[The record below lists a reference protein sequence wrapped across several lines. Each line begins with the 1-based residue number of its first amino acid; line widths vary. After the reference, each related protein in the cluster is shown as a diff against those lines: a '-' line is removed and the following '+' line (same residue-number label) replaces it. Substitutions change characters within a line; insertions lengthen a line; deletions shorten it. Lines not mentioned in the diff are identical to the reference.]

1 MDSGATPSRKLPIRT
16 KSKAQKRKA
25 ADDASS
31 ASALGR
37 VPTTRPDIG
46 FRFRHKSAKKI
57 FLERFHDRT
66 VIVERP
72 VNLSDLQ
79 GSQFQISSRIFTHRR
94 WEYFISPPAC
104 PFVNLVREFY
114 ANMEIRQ
121 DSDEHVDDA
130 PLQIIS
136 FIRGV
141 EIFVTREVI
150 AEVTGIPLIEEPG
163 YPYPTEDFPSKTDMT
178 KMFIPP
184 GSYNFWRDTMT
195 VIPLGHLSHPVKLLA
210 RIVMQNVFPIDH
222 HSDLGLA
229 RGRFIYALLTDVEID
244 FASIA
249 IRLMKAMFSETSIS
263 LPYGSLISRIIAKF
277 VQIPDS
283 EPTMKHLGPFCKAT
297 VSRSKGQMRLR
308 GTKDFDATTD
318 PAATTE
324 AGPSGGVSTSAAV
337 SLEDVMAKLNV
348 MANQMSTFSSLL
360 TSLQKDVKELKTKVV
375 GSSGVDEENDEEQS
389 MSD

>member
-1 MDSGATPSRKLPIRT
+1 MDSGATPLRKLPIRT

-31 ASALGR
+31 ASALGQ

-46 FRFRHKSAKKI
+46 FKFRHKSAKKI

-66 VIVERP
+66 IIAERL

-79 GSQFQISSRIFTHRR
+79 ESQFQIISRIFTQRR
-94 WEYFISPPAC
+94 WEYFISPPAR
-104 PFVNLVREFY
+104 PFINLVRKFY
-114 ANMEIRQ
+114 ANMEIQ
-121 DSDEHVDDA
+121 QVSDEHVDA

-136 FIRGV
+136 FIRGMQIV
-141 EIFVTREVI
+141 VTREVI

-178 KMFIPP
+178 KLFIPLD
-184 GSYNFWRDTMT
+184 SYNIWQDYM
-195 VIPLGHLSHPVKLLA
+195 K
-210 RIVMQNVFPIDH
+210 
-222 HSDLGLA
+222 
-229 RGRFIYALLTDVEID
+229 FIYALFTDVHID

-249 IRLMKAMFSETSIS
+249 IRLMKAIFSETSIS

-283 EPTMKHLGPFCKAT
+283 EPTTKHFGPFY
-297 VSRSKGQMRLR
+297 
-308 GTKDFDATTD
+308 
-318 PAATTE
+318 TTE
-324 AGPSGGVSTSAAV
+324 PIPSGGVSTSALV
-337 SLEDVMAKLNV
+337 SLEDVMAT
-348 MANQMSTFSSLL
+348 QTTTFSSIL

-375 GSSGVDEENDEEQS
+375 GSSGVDEENDKEQS
-389 MSD
+389 MRD

>member
-25 ADDASS
+25 ADDACL
-31 ASALGR
+31 ALALGQ

-46 FRFRHKSAKKI
+46 FRFCHKSAKKI

-66 VIVERP
+66 IIIERP

-79 GSQFQISSRIFTHRR
+79 DSQFQIISQIFTKRR
-94 WEYFISPPAC
+94 WEYFISPPAR
-104 PFVNLVREFY
+104 PFINLVWEFY
-114 ANMEIRQ
+114 ANMEIQQ
-121 DSDEHVDDA
+121 DSDEHVDA

-136 FIRGV
+136 FVRGV
-141 EIFVTREVI
+141 QIVVTREVI

-163 YPYPTEDFPSKTDMT
+163 YPYPIEDFLSKTNMT

-184 GSYNFWRDTMT
+184 GSYNFWQDYMK
-195 VIPLGHLSHPVKLLA
+195 VIPLGHLSHLVKLLA

-229 RGRFIYALLTDVEID
+229 QGRFIYMLLTDVQID

-263 LPYGSLISRIIAKF
+263 LPYGSLILRIIAKF
-277 VQIPDS
+277 VQIPNS

-297 VSRSKGQMRLR
+297 VSRSKGQMQLH
-308 GTKDFDATTD
+308 GTKDFEATTD
-318 PAATTE
+318 LAATTE
-324 AGPSGGVSTSAAV
+324 AGPSGGISTLAPEFVRRCDGQAECHGDSNDNVFIYSNKLADRCQRI
-337 SLEDVMAKLNV
+337 ED
-348 MANQMSTFSSLL
+348 
-360 TSLQKDVKELKTKVV
+360 
-375 GSSGVDEENDEEQS
+375 
-389 MSD
+389 

>member
-25 ADDASS
+25 ADDACL

-37 VPTTRPDIG
+37 VPTTIPDIG

-66 VIVERP
+66 IIIERP

-79 GSQFQISSRIFTHRR
+79 DSQFQIISRIFTKRR

-104 PFVNLVREFY
+104 PFINLVWEFY
-114 ANMEIRQ
+114 ANMEIQQ
-121 DSDEHVDDA
+121 DSDEHVDA

-136 FIRGV
+136 FVKGV
-141 EIFVTREVI
+141 QIVVTREVI
-150 AEVTGIPLIEEPG
+150 AEVTGIPLIEESG
-163 YPYPTEDFPSKTDMT
+163 YPYPTEDFPSKTNMT

-184 GSYNFWRDTMT
+184 GSYNFWQDYMK

-229 RGRFIYALLTDVEID
+229 QGRFIYTLLTDVQID

-297 VSRSKGQMRLR
+297 VSRSKGQMQLH
-308 GTKDFDATTD
+308 GTKDFEATID

-324 AGPSGGVSTSAAV
+324 AGPSGGISTLAPV

-348 MANQMSTFSSLL
+348 MATQMTTFSSIL
-360 TSLQKDVKELKTKVV
+360 TSLQTDVKELKTKVM

-389 MSD
+389 MRD

>member
-46 FRFRHKSAKKI
+46 FRFRNKSVKKI

-66 VIVERP
+66 IIAERP

-79 GSQFQISSRIFTHRR
+79 DSQFQMISRIFTQRR
-94 WEYFISPPAC
+94 WEYFISPPAR
-104 PFVNLVREFY
+104 PFINLVREFY
-114 ANMEIRQ
+114 ANMEIQQ
-121 DSDEHVDDA
+121 DSDEHVDA

-136 FIRGV
+136 FVRGV
-141 EIFVTREVI
+141 QIVVTREVI
-150 AEVTGIPLIEEPG
+150 AEVTGIPLIEDPG
-163 YPYPTEDFPSKTDMT
+163 YPYPTEDFPSRTDMT
-178 KMFIPP
+178 KLFIPP
-184 GSYNFWRDTMT
+184 GSYNFWRDSMK
-195 VIPLGHLSHPVKLLA
+195 VIPLGHLSHPVKLLT

-222 HSDLGLA
+222 HSDLGFA
-229 RGRFIYALLTDVEID
+229 RGQFIYALLTDVQID

-297 VSRSKGQMRLR
+297 VSRSKGQMRLH
-308 GTKDFDATTD
+308 GTKDFEATTD

-324 AGPSGGVSTSAAV
+324 AGPSGGVSTLVPV

-348 MANQMSTFSSLL
+348 MATQMTTFSFIL
-360 TSLQKDVKELKTKVV
+360 TSLQTDVKELKTKVV
-375 GSSGVDEENDEEQS
+375 GSSGVDEECDEEQS
-389 MSD
+389 MRD

>member
-1 MDSGATPSRKLPIRT
+1 MDSGATPLRKLPIRT
-16 KSKAQKRKA
+16 KSKAQKRKGV
-25 ADDASS
+25 DDASS

-66 VIVERP
+66 VIAERL

-79 GSQFQISSRIFTHRR
+79 GSQFQMISRIFTQRR
-94 WEYFISPPAC
+94 WEYFISPPAR

-114 ANMEIRQ
+114 ANMEIQQ
-121 DSDEHVDDA
+121 DSVEHVDA

-141 EIFVTREVI
+141 QIVVTREVI

-178 KMFIPP
+178 KLFIPHD
-184 GSYNFWRDTMT
+184 SYNFWRDSMK

-229 RGRFIYALLTDVEID
+229 RGQFIYALLTDVEID
-244 FASIA
+244 FALIA

-263 LPYGSLISRIIAKF
+263 LPYGSLISCIIPKF

-297 VSRSKGQMRLR
+297 VSRSKGQMQLR
-308 GTKDFDATTD
+308 GMKDFEATTD

-324 AGPSGGVSTSAAV
+324 AGPSGGVSTSATV

-348 MANQMSTFSSLL
+348 MANQMSTFSSII

-375 GSSGVDEENDEEQS
+375 GSSGVDEENNEEQS